1 MKVPTRYAMHVASRG
16 ATRKR
21 LLAAL
26 RRPLPTGP
34 STQFDRDPDHEWGGA
49 AWPATAKI
57 TPAARLAMG
66 GEPMMIDGDVY
77 HVDQIL
83 PATRGKSIQIGLDLT
98 DVEDEVLTSG
108 GTQRDV
114 LILRGTESM
123 RCDERSVCR
132 AMQVRDLEVLIDQD
146 RVEFP
151 YQGYSG
157 RDLNLARGWNRGGRT
172 LACLG
177 ITLGAHA

>member
-1 MKVPTRYAMHVASRG
+1 MRYAMYVATRD
-16 ATRKR
+16 AARKR
-21 LLAAL
+21 LQAAL

-34 STQFDRDPDHEWGGA
+34 STQFARDPDHEWGGA
-49 AWPATAKI
+49 AWPATARI

-83 PATRGKSIQIGLDLT
+83 PATRGKRIQIGLDLT
-98 DVEDEVLTSG
+98 DAEDEVLTPG
-108 GTQRDV
+108 DTQRDV
-114 LILRGTESM
+114 LVLRGTEYM

-132 AMQVRDLEVLIDQD
+132 AMQVRDLEDLIYQD

-151 YQGYSG
+151 FQGYSG
-157 RDLNLARGWNRGGRT
+157 RDLNLAQGWNRGGRT
-172 LACLG
+172 LASLG
-177 ITLGAHA
+177 FTLGARA